1 MNELLRRY
9 ADALESLDAQ
19 GLLRHLP
26 VPPTGAGPLL
36 DFSGNDY
43 MGLAKRPEL
52 IEAATLAG
60 QRYGAGA
67 TGSRLLSGNT
77 PAHAAFEAR
86 IAEDKGTEAA
96 LVFSSGYQTN
106 AACIAALLDKT
117 ALAAEPLVFADKL
130 NHASMHLGCALAGA
144 KQQRYRHLDLA
155 HLKAL
160 LEKQA
165 LSRQPKFI
173 LSESVFGMD
182 GDRADVAALQ
192 DLALRHGALLYIDE
206 AHATGVFGPRGY
218 GLCEAVDLAP
228 STVVM
233 GTMSKALGVGGGYVA
248 CSRLLRDY
256 LINKAG
262 GFIFS
267 TAPSPL
273 LVGAAHKAWELVP
286 GLGAQ
291 RAALLARAESLRL
304 GLRSLGLDPGASTT
318 HIVPVILGTPERTLA
333 AKNALAA
340 QGIVVSAVRPPTV
353 PQGGSRLRIGLCAT
367 HTDQDVDRLL
377 NALAALGSL

>member
-9 ADALESLDAQ
+9 ADVLESLDAQ
-19 GLLRHLP
+19 GLLRRLP
-26 VPPTGAGPLL
+26 PSDKDGLL

-43 MGLAKRPEL
+43 MGLARRPEL
-52 IEAATLAG
+52 VAAAAEAGRL
-60 QRYGAGA
+60 YGAGA

-77 PAHAAFEAR
+77 PAHEAFEAR
-86 IAEDKGTEAA
+86 IAADKGSEAA
-96 LVFSSGYQTN
+96 LIFNSGYQAN
-106 AACIAALLDKT
+106 AACIAALLDAT
-117 ALAAEPLVFADKL
+117 ALGAEPLVFADKL

-144 KQQRYRHLDLA
+144 RQLRYRHLDLE

-160 LEKQA
+160 LEKHA
-165 LSRQPKFI
+165 SEPRPKVI

-182 GDRADVAALQ
+182 GDQADIAALQ
-192 DLALRHGALLYIDE
+192 DLALAHGALLYIDE

-228 STVVM
+228 TTVVM
-233 GTMSKALGVGGGYVA
+233 GTMSKALGVSGGYVA
-248 CSRLLRDY
+248 CAGIIRDY
-256 LINKAG
+256 LVNKAG

-273 LVGAAHKAWELVP
+273 TVGAGLKSWELLP
-286 GLGAQ
+286 GLGAE
-291 RAALLARAESLRL
+291 RTALLHRAEALRQ
-304 GLRSLGLDPGASTT
+304 GLRRLGLDPGQSTT

-333 AKNALAA
+333 AKDALAG

-353 PQGGSRLRIGLCAT
+353 PQGASRLRIGLSAA
-367 HTDQDVDRLL
+367 HTDADIARLL
-377 NALAALGSL
+377 GALGSL